1 MAKSKRATRKELET
15 IIQEVIKELHMLR
28 QGFNALDNYIGA
40 YVKFKG
46 DTLTF
51 NDYISTEVMKRQRE
65 IEVKTE
71 KPDTKDIKSAKKSRY
86 SKVSTPPL

>member
-15 IIQEVIKELHMLR
+15 VIQEVIKELHMLR

-46 DTLTF
+46 DTLMF
-51 NDYISTEVMKRQRE
+51 NEYISTEVMKRQKE

>member
-15 IIQEVIKELHMLR
+15 VIQEVIKELHMLR
-28 QGFNALDNYIGA
+28 QGFNALDNYLGA

-46 DTLTF
+46 DTLMF
-51 NDYISTEVMKRQRE
+51 NEYISTEVMKRQRE

>member
-15 IIQEVIKELHMLR
+15 VIQEVIKELHMLR

-46 DTLTF
+46 DTLMF
-51 NDYISTEVMKRQRE
+51 NDYISTEVMKRQKE

-86 SKVSTPPL
+86 NKVSTPPL